1 MNRKQI
7 VAAMTAAVLT
17 FSVVPAQA
25 FAEEYSVSREFA
37 AKKLDAPS
45 NIKAHAPQPTA
56 ALPSAGRKSAVLTDT
71 KYTNTT
77 PKKEVRQV

>member
-25 FAEEYSVSREFA
+25 FAEEYSVSR
-37 AKKLDAPS
+37 
-45 NIKAHAPQPTA
+45 
-56 ALPSAGRKSAVLTDT
+56 
-71 KYTNTT
+71 
-77 PKKEVRQV
+77 

>member
-17 FSVVPAQA
+17 FSAVPAQT

-37 AKKLDAPS
+37 AKKLEAPS
-45 NIKAHAPQPTA
+45 NIKQAPRLTA
-56 ALPSAGRKSAVLTDT
+56 ALPSAGRKSAKPTDT
-71 KYTNTT
+71 KYT
-77 PKKEVRQV
+77 KKRSSSSIGQ